1 MENISFMHHITQ
13 NNVKKINIQM
23 FNKQLILQRII

>member
-1 MENISFMHHITQ
+1 MENISFMHRITQ

-23 FNKQLILQRII
+23 FDKQIILQRII